1 MNVNVLTLD
10 GKKSGQID
18 LPIVF
23 NTELNRDLIHK
34 AYINLESHGFQKHS
48 THPTAGQDVVADS
61 NDPPTGRGISRIAR
75 MKGGGGGRQ
84 GQAGEVA
91 GTRGGRQAHLSL
103 IHI

>member
-23 NTELNRDLIHK
+23 NTELNRELIHK

-48 THPTAGQDVVADS
+48 T
-61 NDPPTGRGISRIAR
+61 
-75 MKGGGGGRQ
+75 
-84 GQAGEVA
+84 
-91 GTRGGRQAHLSL
+91 LSL